1 MVRVYLHKL
10 AIRLFGFVPHSNMK
24 LSAVLRIGLIRQKS
38 FRIIS
43 TSVR

>member
-10 AIRLFGFVPHSNMK
+10 AIRLFNFVPHSNMI
-24 LSAVLRIGLIRQKS
+24 LSAVLRIRLIRQEY

-43 TSVR
+43 T